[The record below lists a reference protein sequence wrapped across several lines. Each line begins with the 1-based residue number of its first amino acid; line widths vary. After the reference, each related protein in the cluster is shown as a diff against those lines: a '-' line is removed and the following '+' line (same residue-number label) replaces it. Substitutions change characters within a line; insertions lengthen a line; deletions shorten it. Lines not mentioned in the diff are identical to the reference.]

1 MQGAALNQLTCGESK
16 CILNEIQ
23 TFKYRRLDSLCCN
36 TDVKEPFALKMESF
50 SKLSYVLKT
59 MTTLFLIVGTI
70 EVADT
75 KTFKLGLMC
84 PRKHLRL
91 GWDINAA
98 AASMAIEKAKR
109 DNLIPGHNVTLVSN
123 YISIKYVI
131 LLHKFSVAQLYHISV
146 LHLVR
151 HSYHN

>member
-1 MQGAALNQLTCGESK
+1 
-16 CILNEIQ
+16 
-23 TFKYRRLDSLCCN
+23 
-36 TDVKEPFALKMESF
+36 
-50 SKLSYVLKT
+50 

-70 EVADT
+70 EIADT

-131 LLHKFSVAQLYHISV
+131 ILLYEFSIAQLYHISIP
-146 LHLVR
+146 HLVH